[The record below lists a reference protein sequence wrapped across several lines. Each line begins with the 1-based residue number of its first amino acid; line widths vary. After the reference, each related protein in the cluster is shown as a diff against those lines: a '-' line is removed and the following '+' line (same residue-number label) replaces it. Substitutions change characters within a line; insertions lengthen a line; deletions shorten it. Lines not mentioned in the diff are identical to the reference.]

1 MTDELGIFVVS
12 NFFILPYSLL
22 LLDKEF
28 QANLY
33 FMSIQALEP
42 WKVYQIFQSN
52 LNQFENKSV
61 LRAKSW
67 PYQLLGNFST
77 MKRQAEDVSNLCRC
91 RSVYNVLLH
100 GVNEMVVWSFQQTLL
115 FLTIF
120 DLLLKTQHIHCVF
133 LKSFKKKA

>member
-91 RSVYNVLLH
+91 RSVYNVLLC
-100 GVNEMVVWSFQQTLL
+100 GVNEMVVWSFRQTLL

-120 DLLLKTQHIHCVF
+120 DLLLKNTTHSLC
-133 LKSFKKKA
+133 LS